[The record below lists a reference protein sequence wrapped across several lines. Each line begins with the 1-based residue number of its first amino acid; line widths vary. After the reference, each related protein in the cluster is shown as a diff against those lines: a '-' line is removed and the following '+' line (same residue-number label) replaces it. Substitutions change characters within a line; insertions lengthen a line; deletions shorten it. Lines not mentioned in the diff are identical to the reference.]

1 LHPKVGNPWAQTPNW
16 RGFFHLYKLQMS
28 KKVIAYFDGFNYY
41 EGLRKRGW
49 KKYYWQDFV
58 KFVELF
64 LRNHQELEAVRYFS
78 AIQKDAEKAKR
89 QDKLFQA
96 NKTNSKFSLIL
107 GEFKQRTKWRNIDCN
122 GRKVGRQIKFWEE
135 KKSDVAL
142 ASYIIRDVVLN
153 KCDTIFLFSA
163 DSDIT
168 PALDVIQE
176 ITHSIKTIKILVFFP
191 PGNYS
196 YDLSNR
202 ANKVFRLE
210 RHEYKFQ
217 SSQFPDEVELDSGFV
232 IEKPEKWK

>member
-1 LHPKVGNPWAQTPNW
+1 
-16 RGFFHLYKLQMS
+16 MS
-28 KKVIAYFDGFNYY
+28 KRVIAYFDGFNYY
-41 EGLRKRGW
+41 EGLRKKGW
-49 KKYYWQDFV
+49 RKYYWQDFV

-64 LRNHQELEAVRYFS
+64 LRPYQVLEEVRYFS
-78 AIQKDAEKAKR
+78 AIQKNEEKAKR

-96 NKTNSKFSLIL
+96 NKLNPKFSLIL
-107 GEFKQRTKWRNIDCN
+107 GEFKQRTKWRNINCN
-122 GRKVGRQIKFWEE
+122 GRKVGREITFWEE

-163 DSDIT
+163 DSDLT

-176 ITHSIKTIKILVFFP
+176 ITSATKPIKILIFFP

-196 YDLSNR
+196 YDLNTR
-202 ANKVFRLE
+202 ANKVLRLE

-217 SSQFPDEVELDSGFV
+217 HSQLPNEIELDSGF
-232 IEKPEKWK
+232 ILEKPQKWNR

>member
-1 LHPKVGNPWAQTPNW
+1 
-16 RGFFHLYKLQMS
+16 MS

-41 EGLRKRGW
+41 EGLKNWGW
-49 KKYYWQDFV
+49 RKYYWQDFV

-64 LRNHQELEAVRYFS
+64 LKSYQELEQVRYFS

-96 NKTNSKFSLIL
+96 NKTNPRFNLIL
-107 GEFKQRTKWRNIDCN
+107 GEFKPRLRWRNVDCN
-122 GRKVGRQIKFWEE
+122 GRKVGKQIKFWEE

-142 ASYIIRDVVLN
+142 ASYIIRDIVLD

-168 PALDVIQE
+168 PALDVVQE
-176 ITHSIKTIKILVFFP
+176 ITHSKKTIKILIFFP

-196 YDLSNR
+196 SDLRSR
-202 ANKVFRLE
+202 ANKFFRLE
-210 RHEYKFQ
+210 RHEYKFK
-217 SSQFPDEVELDSGFV
+217 SSQFSNEVELDSSFV
-232 IEKPEKWK
+232 VEKPEKWN